1 MLPLQRTPAVAIQG
15 EKRDGKGLAEE
26 HLSLGSL
33 GQRKELT
40 GKFAYAFIPFHTL
53 RANSLWK
60 VPSQF
65 PPRGSKGG
73 SG

>member
-1 MLPLQRTPAVAIQG
+1 MAAWLVLPLQWTLVAAIQG
-15 EKRDGKGLAEE
+15 EKLDAKGFAEE

-40 GKFAYAFIPFHTL
+40 GQFAYAFILFHTL

-60 VPSQF
+60 VPS
-65 PPRGSKGG
+65 
-73 SG
+73 

>member
-1 MLPLQRTPAVAIQG
+1 MAAWLVLPLQWTPAAAIQG
-15 EKRDGKGLAEE
+15 EKRDAKSLPEE

-40 GKFAYAFIPFHTL
+40 GQFAYAFIPFRTQ

-65 PPRGSKGG
+65 PPRGS
-73 SG
+73 